1 MRTTLR
7 TVLAVLLA
15 LTMSLFFVVAC
26 GDDDD
31 SAEESVE
38 STPTEATEEVD
49 DESTTTTE
57 ESTTTTA
64 EIVEGAE
71 LTITTLEGV
80 GEGYGEGTFTA
91 TGEAADQGM
100 VCAAGDAAFVSMT
113 DGSGNPPPWNPP
125 PVDLLVDWEF
135 TCDDGSG
142 TFMMRIAQPAYV
154 EEDFEMAQTGAV
166 MGEGDETWEII
177 SGTDA
182 YTSLTGEGTRNWYQ
196 VEIDTSVETTNIGT
210 VAE

>member
-1 MRTTLR
+1 MRTSLR
-7 TVLAVLLA
+7 TVLAVSLA
-15 LTMSLFFVVAC
+15 LTLSLFFVVAC
-26 GDDDD
+26 GDDDE

-38 STPTEATEEVD
+38 STPTEVAEEEE

-64 EIVEGAE
+64 ETVEGAE
-71 LTITTLEGV
+71 LTITTVEGV
-80 GEGYGEGTFTA
+80 GADYGQGTFTS
-91 TGEAADQGM
+91 TGEAVDQGM
-100 VCAAGDAAFVSMT
+100 VCTAGEAAFVTMT
-113 DGSGNPPPWNPP
+113 DGAGEPPPWDPP

-142 TFMMRIAQPAYV
+142 TFMMRIAQPAYD
-154 EEDFEMAQTGAV
+154 EADFEMAQTGTV

-182 YTSLTGEGTRNWYQ
+182 YTSLAGDGTRTWYQ
-196 VEIDTSVETTNIGT
+196 VEIGTSVETTNVGT
-210 VAE
+210 VTS